1 MKELKEARMGMI
13 VRAAVMLVS
22 VMGRLMR
29 VRRFSSG
36 MMMMMLVVGRDRAVC
51 GMKARFATPRDQR
64 GAKNPIDREII
75 KSLLFLITSYI
86 FTKTL

>member
-36 MMMMMLVVGRDRAVC
+36 MMMMLVVGRNRAVC

-64 GAKNPIDREII
+64 DAKNHIDQEII

>member
-1 MKELKEARMGMI
+1 MKELKEARMDMI
-13 VRAAVMLVS
+13 ALAAVMLVS

-29 VRRFSSG
+29 VRIFSSG
-36 MMMMMLVVGRDRAVC
+36 MMTLVVGRDRAVC

-64 GAKNPIDREII
+64 AAKNRSDREIT
-75 KSLLFLITSYI
+75 KSPLFMITSYI